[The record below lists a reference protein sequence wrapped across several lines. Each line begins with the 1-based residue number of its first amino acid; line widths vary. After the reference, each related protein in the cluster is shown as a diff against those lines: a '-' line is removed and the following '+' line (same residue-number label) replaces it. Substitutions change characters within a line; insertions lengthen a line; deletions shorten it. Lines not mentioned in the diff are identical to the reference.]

1 MSRSLHQPSQAA
13 STAGRRASAWPV
25 CSSGAFE
32 FDPEHCPRGGGDR
45 RLSGETAGLGV
56 SSGCNAKL
64 SIVEAASICDGIIKG
79 LKHPEWPLDP
89 WAALKRLM
97 LLTMQQVASA
107 PAAPRGTATPRLQLV
122 LNA

>member
-1 MSRSLHQPSQAA
+1 MSSTP
-13 STAGRRASAWPV
+13 STAPAAAATVGFLARLPGWVSAAGRY
-25 CSSGAFE
+25 
-32 FDPEHCPRGGGDR
+32 
-45 RLSGETAGLGV
+45 
-56 SSGCNAKL
+56 AKL

-107 PAAPRGTATPRLQLV
+107 PAAPRGTATPRLQLA